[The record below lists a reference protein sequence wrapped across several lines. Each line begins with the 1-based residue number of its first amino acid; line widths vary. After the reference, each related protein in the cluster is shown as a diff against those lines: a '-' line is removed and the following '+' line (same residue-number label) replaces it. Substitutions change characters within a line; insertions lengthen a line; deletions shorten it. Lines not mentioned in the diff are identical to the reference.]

1 MYVSKENFA
10 TGFRTWVLFE
20 LLMQDDSV
28 KPVDKAV
35 AAFCRLARKY
45 ESSGSGHWAI
55 TSIHHYGIKEVN
67 TAADYFPVLEAEFE
81 GRSFPVPSNYDTY
94 LTRLYGD
101 YMKMPPAD
109 RQKTH
114 HLFDAYWR

>member
-1 MYVSKENFA
+1 MNI
-10 TGFRTWVLFE
+10 
-20 LLMQDDSV
+20 
-28 KPVDKAV
+28 DKAV